1 MRELEY
7 MTIHS
12 QKKRTKYDARVEYR
26 AIQAEVEQMLD
37 QGHSVKA
44 VFEEMSHGGRLTIS
58 YNTFC
63 EYVRGG
69 GRRPRKGEIPT
80 KNQKRPG
87 LPQRQS
93 SKPRSGPSGARG
105 DAADG
110 PFVYDKNIDISEL
123 I

>member
-1 MRELEY
+1 

-12 QKKRTKYDARVEYR
+12 KRKRAKYDARVEYR
-26 AIQAEVEQMLD
+26 AVQAEVERMLD
-37 QGHSVKA
+37 QGHTVKA
-44 VFEEMSHGGRLTIS
+44 VFEEMSQSGRLTIS

-69 GRRPRKGEIPT
+69 GRRPRKGEIPV

-87 LPQRQS
+87 LPQRQP
-93 SKPRSGPSGARG
+93 SKPKSVPSGVRG
-105 DAADG
+105 DVADG